1 MTKILAIQGSDLKKV
16 NIKTDTTILLATE
29 AQKRGYKVYYFR
41 PEDLSFLNGKVIAFC
56 KHIKINNNKKN
67 FYSILKTINFNLE
80 KSNVILIRNDPPF
93 NSRYLY
99 TTFLL
104 DHISRKVKIINHPFA
119 VRNVSEKMFSINFM
133 KYMPPTL
140 ISENQKEIKKF
151 FKKQKSVV
159 VKPIDGFSGNNV
171 ILLKSF
177 NASKIRKLLKKNNH
191 LFFQKF
197 LPEVSRGDKR
207 VFIIKGKIVGA
218 ISRVPKKG
226 SILSNMSKGAY
237 AKLTKLTN
245 KERKASRAIG
255 KLLVKNKIYFAGID
269 FIQEKLIGDINV
281 TSPTGLAAYR
291 DLSGINLAKTFW
303 NNIYKH
309 LTK

>member
-41 PEDLSFLNGKVIAFC
+41 PEDLSFLNGKVVAFC

-303 NNIYKH
+303 NNI
-309 LTK
+309 

>member
-56 KHIKINNNKKN
+56 KHIKIHNNKKN

-104 DHISRKVKIINHPFA
+104 NHISRKVKIINHPFA

-140 ISENQKEIKKF
+140 ISENQKEIKNF

-159 VKPIDGFSGNNV
+159 IKPIDGFSGNNV
-171 ILLKSF
+171 ILLQSF

-218 ISRVPKKG
+218 ISRVPRKG
-226 SILSNMSKGAY
+226 SILSNMSKGAH

-245 KERKASRAIG
+245 KERKASRVIG

-281 TSPTGLAAYR
+281 TSPTGLTAYR

-303 NNIYKH
+303 NNI
-309 LTK
+309 

>member
-1 MTKILAIQGSDLKKV
+1 
-16 NIKTDTTILLATE
+16 
-29 AQKRGYKVYYFR
+29 
-41 PEDLSFLNGKVIAFC
+41 
-56 KHIKINNNKKN
+56 
-67 FYSILKTINFNLE
+67 
-80 KSNVILIRNDPPF
+80 
-93 NSRYLY
+93 
-99 TTFLL
+99 
-104 DHISRKVKIINHPFA
+104 
-119 VRNVSEKMFSINFM
+119 
-133 KYMPPTL
+133 MPPTL
-140 ISENQKEIKKF
+140 ISENLNEIKNFFKRYKAVVAKPINGFSGNNVILLKSFNASKIKKF
-151 FKKQKSVV
+151 FKKQKTVV

-177 NASKIRKLLKKNNH
+177 NANKIRKLLKKNNH

-226 SILSNMSKGAY
+226 SILSNMSKGAR

-303 NNIYKH
+303 NNI
-309 LTK
+309 